1 MAANEHDR
9 GGNAIGRAE
18 DAASAAARPLSEA
31 EQRQIRVLKAVVI
44 SLGVLIVV
52 GLIVLLTAVVMRGG
66 GGSRALPAEKAMHV
80 PLPKGA
86 VVEEM
91 RLSGNVLALR
101 IRRADGGREV
111 IVIDAKRGHVIRR
124 VRLGP

>member
-1 MAANEHDR
+1 M
-9 GGNAIGRAE
+9 GQNAIGRAE
-18 DAASAAARPLSEA
+18 EAAEAAARPLSEA

-44 SLGVLIVV
+44 GLGVLIVV
-52 GLIVLLTAVVMRGG
+52 GLIALLTAVVLRGG

-91 RLSGNVLALR
+91 QISGNTLALR
-101 IRRADGGREV
+101 LKLPQGGREV